1 LARESTRR
9 TTNAMTDEQR
19 RIYPPVLERARE
31 LRQPQTPIESKL
43 WARLRD
49 RQLGGFKFRRQH
61 PIGRFVVDFYCADCR
76 LVVEVDGDLH
86 ADQVEYD
93 QARTDWLSERGYTVI
108 RFPSRAVQN
117 QLEAV
122 LAAILAECQR
132 LG

>member
-1 LARESTRR
+1 M
-9 TTNAMTDEQR
+9 TNGQR
-19 RIYPPVLERARE
+19 RIYPPILERARE
-31 LRQPQTPIESKL
+31 LRQPQTPIESNL

-49 RQLGGFKFRRQH
+49 RQLGGYKFRRQH

-76 LVVEVDGDLH
+76 LVVEVDGDSH

-93 QARTDWLSERGYTVI
+93 QARTEWLNEQGYIVI
-108 RFPSRAVQN
+108 RLPNRAVQS
-117 QLEAV
+117 QLEVV

>member
-1 LARESTRR
+1 MAG
-9 TTNAMTDEQR
+9 AMTNDQR
-19 RIYPPVLERARE
+19 RIYPPILERARE
-31 LRQPQTPIESKL
+31 LRQPQTPIENKL

-49 RQLGGFKFRRQH
+49 RRLGGLKFRRQH
-61 PIGRFVVDFYCADCR
+61 SIGRFVVDFYCADCR
-76 LVVEVDGDLH
+76 LVVEVDGDSH

-93 QARTDWLSERGYTVI
+93 QARTVWLNERGYTII
-108 RFPSRAVQN
+108 RFSNRAVQN